1 MNLIYFEK
9 PTRYINHEINAVY
22 KEGNLI
28 RFALCFPDVY
38 EIGMSH
44 LGLKILYHILNSHPE
59 VYAERVFSPW
69 IDMQDYMVK
78 NNISLSSLETKTPLK
93 NFDIIGFS
101 LQYELAYTAVLN
113 MLELGRIPL
122 KWQDRMNNRYPLVI
136 AGGPCTVN
144 PLPLSEFID
153 AFLIGEAEEAI
164 VEFIKVFCEWKE
176 SNSSKESL
184 LKALSGIEGF
194 YVPYAGKKTVKR
206 RFVNDLETA
215 PFPDAPVVPYAK
227 IVHDRVSIE
236 VSRGCPSG
244 CRFCQAGFIYR
255 PLRFRS
261 PQKVF
266 EIAENL
272 IKNTGYEELSLLSF
286 SIGHYPCLTELVKD
300 LNKCFSKKA
309 VAVSLPSIRA
319 DKVTKDLLQAI
330 KSARKTGFTIAPEA
344 ATHRL
349 RSVINKNISD
359 EDIDKA
365 CSFLFEEGWQNIK
378 LYFMIGLPTE
388 TAEDIEEIVNLT
400 RKIIKTAKKF
410 TKKFIE
416 INVTVSP
423 FVPKPHTPFQWLG
436 QINFDEMVKKLDF
449 IKKAFHKS
457 KIHYKGH
464 NPQMSVLEAALS
476 RGDEKTGE
484 VLYRAWLNG
493 ERLSAWS
500 DLFDFNRWLKAMDE
514 TGIDLFNYAKKEFS
528 LDEALPWDFVD
539 TGVKKE
545 FLKREFKRAFNSEFS
560 KECTLKC
567 EGCGL
572 KCSSIGANEEGIS
585 YPRIG
590 ITEKSLDEKFSA
602 TMNDSKLSQAN
613 FTVRFSHRK
622 TGLMKYLSQL
632 EMSNLLTRALRIAEI
647 PFIVSKGFHPKPEIS
662 FGPSLPVGVE
672 SEKEY
677 FDLKIS
683 GEFKQEYIERLNKV
697 LPEGLEIIEAK
708 TIPQGSPS
716 LSSFIQ
722 RYRYLVQLEEKFI
735 FDKIENLT
743 IKREGKQ
750 LPVKDFLEEI
760 QINGNQV
767 CIIIKDSVDKARI
780 SEIVEIV
787 FHKPLKELNIKRI
800 AMYGFKGRWIEP

>member
-1 MNLIYFEK
+1 MNLLYFEK
-9 PTRYINHEINAVY
+9 PTRYINHEINTVY
-22 KEGNLI
+22 KEANHI

-44 LGLKILYHILNSHPE
+44 LGLKILYHILNSLPD

-69 IDMQDYMVK
+69 IDMQDYMLK
-78 NNISLSSLETKTPLK
+78 NNFPLCSLETKTPLYE
-93 NFDIIGFS
+93 FDVVGFS
-101 LQYELAYTAVLN
+101 LQYELAYTTVLS

-122 KWQDRMNNRYPLVI
+122 RWQDRMSNRYPVVI

-164 VEFIKVFCEWKE
+164 QEFITLFGEWKK

-184 LKALSGIEGF
+184 LNAISEIEGF
-194 YVPYAGKKTVKR
+194 YVPYTGKKTVKR
-206 RFVNDLETA
+206 RFVNDLENA

-300 LNKCFSKKA
+300 LNKRFSEKA

-319 DKVTKDLLQAI
+319 DRITKDLLQAI

-344 ATHRL
+344 ATQRL

-359 EDIDKA
+359 EDIERA
-365 CSFLFEEGWQNIK
+365 CSLLFEEGWQSIK

-388 TAEDIEEIVNLT
+388 TAEDIQEIVNLT
-400 RKIIKTAKKF
+400 RKIIKTAKKY

-423 FVPKPHTPFQWLG
+423 FIPKPHTPFQWLG
-436 QINFDEMVKKLDF
+436 QISFDEMVKKLEF
-449 IKKAFHKS
+449 IKEAFHKS

-464 NPQMSVLEAALS
+464 NPEMSVLEAALS
-476 RGDEKTGE
+476 RGDEKTAD

-500 DLFDFNRWLKAMDE
+500 DLFDFSRWLKAMDE
-514 TGIDLFNYAKKEFS
+514 TGVDLFNCANKEFS
-528 LDEALPWDFVD
+528 TEETLPWDFID

-545 FLKREFKRAFNSEFS
+545 FLKRELKRALNLESS
-560 KECTLKC
+560 MECTLKC

-572 KCSSIGANEEGIS
+572 KCSSGGVNEDGNF
-585 YPRIG
+585 RIWPG
-590 ITEKSLDEKFSA
+590 ITEKSWNKNFST
-602 TMNDSKLSQAN
+602 TMNENKEPQAY
-613 FTVRFSHRK
+613 FTVRFCHRK

-632 EMSNLLTRALRIAEI
+632 ELSNLLTRALRMAEI
-647 PFIVSKGFHPKPEIS
+647 PFIVSRGFHPKPEIS

-683 GEFKQEYIERLNKV
+683 TEFKHEYIERLNKI
-697 LPEGLEIIEAK
+697 LPEGLKIIEAK

-722 RYRYLVQLEEKFI
+722 RYSYLVQLEEEFMC
-735 FDKIENLT
+735 DEIEKLT
-743 IKREGKQ
+743 IKREGK
-750 LPVKDFLEEI
+750 LLSVKDFLEEI
-760 QINGNQV
+760 HINGKQV
-767 CIIIKDSVDKARI
+767 CIIIRDSTNKARI
-780 SEIVEIV
+780 SEIVERV
-787 FHKPLKELNIKRI
+787 FGKPLRDLKIKRL
-800 AMYGFKGRWIEP
+800 AMYGFKGGWIEP

>member
-1 MNLIYFEK
+1 MNLLYFEK

-44 LGLKILYHILNSHPE
+44 LGLKILYHILNSLPD

-69 IDMQDYMVK
+69 IDMQDYMLK
-78 NNISLSSLETKTPLK
+78 NGVPLCSLETKTPLK
-93 NFDIIGFS
+93 DFDIVGFS
-101 LQYELAYTAVLN
+101 LQYELAYPTVLS

-122 KWQDRMNNRYPLVI
+122 RWHDRMSSDCPVVI
-136 AGGPCTVN
+136 AGGPCAVN

-153 AFLIGEAEEAI
+153 VFLIGEAEEAI
-164 VEFIKVFCEWKE
+164 QEFITVFGEWKK

-184 LKALSGIEGF
+184 LKAISEIEGF
-194 YVPYAGKKTVKR
+194 YVPYAGKKIVKR
-206 RFVNDLETA
+206 RFVNDLDNA
-215 PFPDAPVVPYAK
+215 PFPNAPVVPYAK

-261 PQKVF
+261 PQKVL
-266 EIAENL
+266 EIAESL

-300 LNKCFSKKA
+300 LNQRFSEKA

-319 DKVTKDLLQAI
+319 DRITKDLLQAI

-344 ATHRL
+344 ATQRL

-359 EDIDKA
+359 EDIERA
-365 CSFLFEEGWQNIK
+365 CSLLFEEGWQSIK

-388 TAEDIEEIVNLT
+388 TAEDIQEIVNLT
-400 RKIIKTAKKF
+400 RKIIKTAKKY

-423 FVPKPHTPFQWLG
+423 FIPKPHTPFQWLG
-436 QINFDEMVKKLDF
+436 QISFDEMVKKLDF
-449 IKKAFHKS
+449 IREAFHKS

-464 NPQMSVLEAALS
+464 NPRMSVLEAALS
-476 RGDEKTGE
+476 RGDEKTAE
-484 VLYRAWLNG
+484 ALYRAWLNG

-500 DLFDFNRWLKAMDE
+500 DLFDFGRWLKAMDE
-514 TGIDLFNYAKKEFS
+514 TGIDLFNYANKEFS
-528 LDEALPWDFVD
+528 PEEALPWDFID

-545 FLKREFKRAFNSEFS
+545 FLKRELRRALNLESS
-560 KECTLKC
+560 VECTLKC

-572 KCSSIGANEEGIS
+572 ICSSKGINKEGL
-585 YPRIG
+585 G
-590 ITEKSLDEKFSA
+590 ITEKAWSKNFYG
-602 TMNDSKLSQAN
+602 TMNDSKAPQTYL
-613 FTVRFSHRK
+613 TVRFSHRK

-632 EMSNLLTRALRIAEI
+632 ELSNLLTRALRMAEI

-683 GEFKQEYIERLNKV
+683 TEFKHEHIERLNKI
-697 LPEGLEIIEAK
+697 LPEGLKIIEVK
-708 TIPQGSPS
+708 TIPQGIPS

-722 RYRYLVQLEEKFI
+722 RYRYIVQLEEEFMC
-735 FDKIENLT
+735 DKIEKLT
-743 IKREGKQ
+743 IKREGK
-750 LPVKDFLEEI
+750 LLSVKDFLEEI
-760 QINGNQV
+760 QINGKQV
-767 CIIIKDSVDKARI
+767 CIIVRDSTDKARI
-780 SEIVEIV
+780 SEIVEAV
-787 FHKPLKELNIKRI
+787 FGKPLKELKIKRV
-800 AMYGFKGRWIEP
+800 AMYGFKGGWIEP